1 MAMDM
6 DTAMAMEKVA
16 KNVNNERNIR
26 NQKRGVIDMYSSGT
40 LSDIPTREV
49 HIYDVSDVNVLWINL
64 QVMADEY

>member
-1 MAMDM
+1 MVMAM

-26 NQKRGVIDMYSSGT
+26 NQKRGV
-40 LSDIPTREV
+40 
-49 HIYDVSDVNVLWINL
+49 NVLWINL